1 MAGGNNPI
9 IDYRRGIPSGSAV
22 FSTDRKNIEPVD
34 SNDRTQPINSTA
46 YLRSI
51 IDELTSKIVLL
62 ERKSYI
68 RNAHAL
74 SEKESLIGD
83 LEKFKKG
90 IEKGIDESNKK
101 IQDQDSKITNQS
113 NKNIEILAL
122 FATFFTFISVNVQ
135 VFSNLKNLYQ
145 SLIFVFFFGLI
156 LISFLMLFFSYT
168 RDFWIEKKDKDED
181 KNTGKKD
188 WRVRTLII
196 FIVLLFASG
205 AVLIFAKDSLTKE
218 TFLPECE
225 NLSVEAGPRDCL
237 ITKEQM
243 SDYLKNSKKD
253 SNKN

>member
-9 IDYRRGIPSGSAV
+9 IDYRRGISSGSAV
-22 FSTDRKNIEPVD
+22 FSTDSKNIEPVD

-46 YLRSI
+46 YSRSI
-51 IDELTSKIVLL
+51 IDELTSKESNFLKLTSKIELL
-62 ERKSYI
+62 ERKIYI

-156 LISFLMLFFSYT
+156 LIAFLMLF
-168 RDFWIEKKDKDED
+168 
-181 KNTGKKD
+181 
-188 WRVRTLII
+188 
-196 FIVLLFASG
+196 
-205 AVLIFAKDSLTKE
+205 
-218 TFLPECE
+218 
-225 NLSVEAGPRDCL
+225 
-237 ITKEQM
+237 
-243 SDYLKNSKKD
+243 
-253 SNKN
+253 

>member
-1 MAGGNNPI
+1 MAGGNY
-9 IDYRRGIPSGSAV
+9 DRGVISSPTG
-22 FSTDRKNIEPVD
+22 FFNTRNNIE
-34 SNDRTQPINSTA
+34 STNSTA
-46 YLRSI
+46 FL
-51 IDELTSKIVLL
+51 IDQNNQLLNRIDLL
-62 ERKSYI
+62 EKENFKLVLNQNTEINELKNNLKTLQSNVAKAVSKSD
-68 RNAHAL
+68 
-74 SEKESLIGD
+74 EKISVQEG
-83 LEKFKKG
+83 
-90 IEKGIDESNKK
+90 K
-101 IQDQDSKITNQS
+101 ISAQS

-156 LISFLMLFFSYT
+156 LIAFLMLFFAYT
-168 RDFWIEKKDKDED
+168 RKFWEEGEIWRWASVGVFLLLLVGSACLVF
-181 KNTGKKD
+181 KNRD
-188 WRVRTLII
+188 L
-196 FIVLLFASG
+196 
-205 AVLIFAKDSLTKE
+205 LTKQ

>member
-1 MAGGNNPI
+1 MAKSARLSISSSLASRPRTPGKAESILSMVSSRVCSWLRKSSAGC
-9 IDYRRGIPSGSAV
+9 GAGSAV
-22 FSTDRKNIEPVD
+22 FSTDSKNIEPVD

-46 YLRSI
+46 YSRSI
-51 IDELTSKIVLL
+51 IDELTSKESNFLKLTSKIELL
-62 ERKSYI
+62 ERKIYI

-156 LISFLMLFFSYT
+156 LIAFLMLF
-168 RDFWIEKKDKDED
+168 
-181 KNTGKKD
+181 
-188 WRVRTLII
+188 
-196 FIVLLFASG
+196 
-205 AVLIFAKDSLTKE
+205 
-218 TFLPECE
+218 
-225 NLSVEAGPRDCL
+225 
-237 ITKEQM
+237 
-243 SDYLKNSKKD
+243 
-253 SNKN
+253 